1 MVKVSAPSGW
11 GDIIPPHSTAERAG
25 DAFVSGS
32 LNKLLLY
39 GPPGSGKTS
48 AAYALLYSRCPDL
61 YETPNDITYL
71 NAASCRTE
79 NDVVRTLNEVRMYG
93 QNSTGQRFLIIDEVD
108 CLASVAASTLKGK
121 LDGIRDV
128 IPIILTTNHCDKLDS
143 ALTSRFKAVEWNRPS
158 VDQMT
163 SWIRGQCAKDGYSL
177 KDTDLATILADGTDY
192 RKVIQN
198 LAML

>member
-1 MVKVSAPSGW
+1 MVIRSPSGW
-11 GDIIPPHSTAERAG
+11 GDIIPPHSTARRAG

-32 LNKLLLY
+32 LDRLLLE

-48 AAYALLYSRCPDL
+48 AAYAMLFSRIPDL
-61 YETPNDITYL
+61 HKTQNDISYL
-71 NAASCRTE
+71 NAADCRTE
-79 NDVVRTLNEVRMYG
+79 SDVLRTIEGMRMYG

-108 CLASVAASTLKGK
+108 CFASVAASTLKGK
-121 LDGIRDV
+121 LDGLETNV
-128 IPIILTTNHCDKLDS
+128 PVILTTNHISRLDP
-143 ALTSRFKAVEWNRPS
+143 ALVSRFKAVHWNRLS

-163 SWIRGQCAKDGYSL
+163 SWIKGQCAKAGYSL

-192 RKVIQN
+192 RKVVQN